1 MKELRKRDK
10 CMRRCFAFV
19 FFILL
24 YSVNAYAQSISVD
37 INEESVQVMF
47 KTPINEE
54 GLGDN
59 EFSARFLY
67 TADDQLFSLGFDILG
82 ELEYISGLELGIG
95 GKLYGANAED
105 NDVLFIGGGALF
117 RYAPFK
123 LDGPF
128 FSGLLYY
135 APRVVSFFDAER
147 SLEADLKIAY
157 ELVPRGTVYF
167 GYRNLW
173 IELEETEKVR
183 IEEGMFVGLEYR
195 F

>member
-1 MKELRKRDK
+1 MRK
-10 CMRRCFAFV
+10 CFAFV

-24 YSVNAYAQSISVD
+24 FSVSAYAQSISVD
-37 INEESVQVMF
+37 LNEESVQVMF

-54 GLGDN
+54 DLGDN

-82 ELEYISGLELGIG
+82 ELEYIDGLELGIG
-95 GKLYGANAED
+95 GKLYGADASD
-105 NDVLFIGGGALF
+105 NDALFIGCGALF

-135 APRVVSFFDAER
+135 APRVLSFMNAER
-147 SLEADLKIAY
+147 SLETDLKIGY
-157 ELVPRGTVYF
+157 EFTPRATVHV
-167 GYRNLW
+167 GYRNFW
-173 IELEETEKVR
+173 INIEEIENVR
-183 IEEGMFVGLEYR
+183 IEEGIFVGLEYR